1 MTSRLIVS
9 CIVLTSVIA
18 TTTNAQAPARRR
30 LGDPPP
36 TEGHGVLSV
45 TPAPSLMPQSL
56 KDLCDLSAVIV
67 EGVVAT
73 IFPSRQ
79 LGPSQSSLETDA
91 LVNVTKVLKGPVGAH
106 QQLVV
111 SQLGGAKGNFS
122 STPTQYSLVRAG
134 EKYILF
140 LREDDRPNLPIQAQ
154 TTTRYIVTGIWAGLF
169 FFENNRMQ
177 VRARV
182 PESFRAQYEGLT
194 LEQIETELLTL
205 GCGL

>member
-1 MTSRLIVS
+1 
-9 CIVLTSVIA
+9 
-18 TTTNAQAPARRR
+18 
-30 LGDPPP
+30 
-36 TEGHGVLSV
+36 
-45 TPAPSLMPQSL
+45 MPQSL

-67 EGVVAT
+67 EGVVT
-73 IFPSRQ
+73 TSFPSRQ

-91 LVNVTKVLKGPVGAH
+91 LVGVTKVLKGPVGAN

-122 STPTQYSLVRAG
+122 STPTQYSLVRPG

-140 LREDDRPNLPIQAQ
+140 LREDDRSNLPIQAQ

-169 FFENNRMQ
+169 LFENNRMQ
-177 VRARV
+177 VRARS
-182 PESFRAQYEGLT
+182 PDFLRAQYEGLT
-194 LEQIETELLTL
+194 LEQIETELLNL